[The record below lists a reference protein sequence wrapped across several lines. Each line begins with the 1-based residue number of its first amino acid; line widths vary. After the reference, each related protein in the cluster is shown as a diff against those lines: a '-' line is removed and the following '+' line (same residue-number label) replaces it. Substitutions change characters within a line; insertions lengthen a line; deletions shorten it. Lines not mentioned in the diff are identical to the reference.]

1 MMRRTVVVAAVCTFL
16 VLVVVLIYLP
26 VLGFELTGDDYQ
38 VAQAAH
44 GVMLAP
50 HTILEPVGQIFRPLL
65 VLSFVLDRWLWGT
78 GPAGYHASTLAVHV
92 LGMLSL
98 LTAGRRLGLGLPVAA
113 GVALLWACAPF
124 TDECA
129 VWASARPDGFLMI
142 LWMAMVVL
150 WPRAAN
156 GEEWTR
162 ARLAAAALVTAGLV
176 LAKESWVV
184 TPLLVLV
191 LAMVQQ
197 KLRFRQALRPAL
209 LVAVPAVIYVAVRFL
224 FIPSTGGYF
233 EYSPAPLLKVPHM
246 LAAFLWLEELR
257 PLAFEATFTGFF
269 ALAVVLALAI
279 TGLRRRNPVMA
290 VGATLVFV
298 PLLPVLLVPY
308 LPQRYTAV
316 PWAGFLLLT
325 TGLAALETGRL
336 TGWRR
341 RAFLTAVGVVG
352 VLLLAAGAAT
362 VRADLVDWRRVSDAH
377 RRLLHE
383 AAAAAPGF
391 PLDRPVVL
399 VRAERSSPLLEISL
413 TPRGLYKLW
422 FPRNRDP
429 YGLIDG
435 SALFDWVLEPRG
447 GVVLDLLAGTDTGD
461 SRVLVHQVGGFR
473 WIPPGEL
480 QGDIE
485 GWADSGLP
493 YRVIGL
499 VPPKGR
505 HGAGDR
511 GEG

>member
-1 MMRRTVVVAAVCTFL
+1 MSRRWPVTAATVGAL
-16 VLVVVLIYLP
+16 LLVVVLVYLP
-26 VLGFELTGDDYQ
+26 VRDLELTGDDYQ
-38 VAQAAH
+38 MAQFAH
-44 GVMLAP
+44 RTLLEPSLALAP
-50 HTILEPVGQIFRPLL
+50 LGQFFRPLTNW
-65 VLSFVLDRWLWGT
+65 SFVADRLLWGT
-78 GPAGYHASTLAVHV
+78 RPQGYHGMTLFYHLLAAMAL
-92 LGMLSL
+92 LGGAL
-98 LTAGRRLGLGLPVAA
+98 RLGLRLPWAA
-113 GVALLWACAPF
+113 AVALLWAVSPF
-124 TDECA
+124 ADENA
-129 VWASARPDGFLMI
+129 IWAAIRHQNFLLG
-142 LWMAMVVL
+142 LWMVL
-150 WPRAAN
+150 VIVWPSGDG
-156 GEEWTR
+156 GERWGR
-162 ARLAAAALVTAGLV
+162 RRLGAALAVVGALV
-176 LAKESWVV
+176 LTKESWVV

-279 TGLRRRNPVMA
+279 TGLRRRNPVMV

-341 RAFLTAVGVVG
+341 RAFRTAVGVVG

-447 GVVLDLLAGTDTGD
+447 AVVLDLVAGTDTGGA
-461 SRVLVHQVGGFR
+461 RVLVHQDGGFR

-480 QGDIE
+480 QGNIE

-493 YRVIGL
+493 CRVIGL

-511 GEG
+511 GGG